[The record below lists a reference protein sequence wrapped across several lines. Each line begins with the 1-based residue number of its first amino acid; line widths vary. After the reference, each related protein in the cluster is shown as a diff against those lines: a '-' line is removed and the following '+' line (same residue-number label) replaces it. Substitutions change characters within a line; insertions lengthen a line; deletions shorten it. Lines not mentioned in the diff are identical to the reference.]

1 MSSRTFGG
9 DFVKVELVPFG
20 NGDDENDED
29 TVAVSTVWKPSPG
42 SQVERVGDMVLAVQV
57 LQSLPP
63 QERRTKG
70 ASRADYAVAK
80 ALGLDLG
87 YEKTKIDL
95 TKEESAARGRVTAV
109 LSQLVGMG
117 ALEVVDF
124 KDTGP
129 SKNSGKAYE
138 VTKGG
143 LALVQ
148 NMLGDDEE

>member
-1 MSSRTFGG
+1 
-9 DFVKVELVPFG
+9 
-20 NGDDENDED
+20 
-29 TVAVSTVWKPSPG
+29 
-42 SQVERVGDMVLAVQV
+42 
-57 LQSLPP
+57 
-63 QERRTKG
+63 
-70 ASRADYAVAK
+70 VAK

-87 YEKTKIDL
+87 YEKVRAEL

-148 NMLGDDEE
+148 NMLGEDED